1 MTSHPIRNLLVVVLA
16 VSMVAFILGCMEEE
30 TESTTGATTSSN
42 NSNSGETS
50 SSPMDVEITNVEYQ
64 WKDYPG
70 NPFRLPD
77 LSVTCDA
84 INYGG
89 SGRTT
94 VVVVAN
100 GSEGPVEMRK
110 VIQIAKNGQV
120 EVKLSGKIPTKPVS
134 IAGDTER
141 DLLSIVKQPS
151 AKDMD
156 VQIVNLFYDVTKW
169 VNTSKLELD
178 VVVRLSA
185 INYGLPG
192 YLTLVVQVDGQGFS
206 KTTEERKHIGWYQQL
221 DLSYSF
227 KLPGVPVNLT
237 AYAKRLEKDA

>member
-1 MTSHPIRNLLVVVLA
+1 MRSSRNPLVVLLIL
-16 VSMVAFILGCMEEE
+16 SMVSLILGCMEEE
-30 TESTTGATTSSN
+30 AANTTTKKASDQN
-42 NSNSGETS
+42 NGTDNMAA
-50 SSPMDVEITNVEYQ
+50 SPMNVEITNVEYQ

-100 GSEGPVEMRK
+100 GSEGSVVMQK

-120 EVKLSGKIPTKPVS
+120 EVKLSGKMPAKPLS
-134 IAGDTER
+134 IAGHTER
-141 DLLSIVKQPS
+141 NLLSIVTQPA

-156 VQIVNLFYDVTKW
+156 VEIVNLNYDVTKW
-169 VNTSKLELD
+169 VNTTKLELD
-178 VVVRLSA
+178 VVVRFSA

-192 YLTLVVQVDGQGFS
+192 YFTLVVQVDGEGFS
-206 KTTEERKHIGWYQQL
+206 KPNEERKHIGWYQQL
-221 DLSYSF
+221 DFSYSF
-227 KLPGVPVNLT
+227 KLPGPPENVT
-237 AYAKRLEKDA
+237 AHAERFQKD